1 MDFVAADTQVLGYT
15 MITRFAFILL
25 AFFLLQ
31 VEQGYAQG
39 DNQQKIS
46 KKAKK
51 NYELA
56 MQQVDFGEYTKALE
70 FLDQALKT
78 DANYLDALLS
88 KAGILA
94 ELKRY
99 AMAVDFYEKAFVVDD
114 MASRDFLFVYAIALG
129 GLGEFKKALYAVDR
143 FLALPNLSA
152 SSLQAAKYRKK
163 CFEFAVTLQELYPER
178 KQLSVLHMGDSI
190 NSSVSEYYPSMT
202 IDGKE
207 LIITR
212 RTRNAADE
220 DFYSSSQV
228 DGIWRNAVPLK
239 GKVNTLFKE
248 GGQQI
253 TPDGKWMV
261 FSAKDYPEG
270 LGSFDIYLSV
280 QSDNGWSERIHA
292 GNAINTE
299 YWESAPC
306 LSPDKKQLYFS
317 SDRPGGYGGTDLYVS
332 TLLANGKWSTPQNL
346 GPTVNTP
353 GDESCP
359 FMHADNQTLYFNSNG
374 HLGYGGTDLYLT
386 QKTTQGFS
394 VPQNLGYP
402 INTIDDEGS
411 LFVASDARTGFLAS
425 DRGDSKGG
433 LDIYSIQLYDGIK
446 PSACSWLAGRVYD
459 SLQNSGLSGLIEVID
474 LATQQVI
481 SAVQAEDDGSYLA
494 ILPAGKN
501 YALNV
506 SKKGYLFYSGRF
518 IMKETN
524 AQQRLTYNI
533 PLQRLQEGTK
543 IILKNI
549 QFTSGSFELLPESYI
564 EMDKLLT
571 LLAEN
576 PKLKVQIT
584 GHTDNVGSEQDNL
597 KLSKQRAQVVL
608 AYLTGKQI
616 SAERVIAKGM
626 GAQEPIADN
635 DTPNGR
641 ALNRRTEMLILSNN

>member
-1 MDFVAADTQVLGYT
+1 MDFVAADTQVPGYT

-25 AFFLLQ
+25 AFLLLQ

-39 DNQQKIS
+39 YNQQKIS

-56 MQQVDFGEYTKALE
+56 MQQVDYGDYSKALE
-70 FLDQALKT
+70 FLNLALNT

-88 KAGILA
+88 KAGILS

-99 AMAVDFYEKAFVVDD
+99 ELAVDFYEKAFIVDNA
-114 MASRDFLFVYAIALG
+114 ASKDYLFVYSIALG
-129 GLGEFKKALYAVDR
+129 GLGEFKKALNAVDR
-143 FLALPNLSA
+143 FLALPNLNATSI
-152 SSLQAAKYRKK
+152 QAARYRKK
-163 CFEFAVTLQELYPER
+163 CFEFALTLQEIYPER
-178 KQLSVLHMGDSI
+178 RQAHVLHLGDSI
-190 NSSVSEYYPSMT
+190 NSSVSEYYPTMT
-202 IDGKE
+202 IDGNE

-220 DFYSSSQV
+220 DFYSSIKV
-228 DGIWRNAVPLK
+228 EGVWRNAIPLK

-280 QSDNGWSERIHA
+280 QTDDGWSERIHA

-332 TLLANGKWSTPQNL
+332 TLMANGKWSTPQNL

-386 QKTTQGFS
+386 QKTNQGFS

-411 LFVASDARTGFLAS
+411 LFVAADALTGFLAS

-433 LDIYSIQLYDGIK
+433 LDIYSIQLYEGIK
-446 PSACSWLAGRVYD
+446 PNLCSWLTGRIYD
-459 SLQNSGLSGLIEVID
+459 SLTSTGLPGMVEVID
-474 LATQQVI
+474 LTTKQVV
-481 SAVQAEDDGSYLA
+481 SAIDAEDDGSYLA

-518 IMKETN
+518 IMKETIT
-524 AQQRLTYNI
+524 QERVLYDI
-533 PLQRLQEGTK
+533 PLQPLQKGTK
-543 IILKNI
+543 IVLKNI
-549 QFTSGSFELLPESYI
+549 QFASGSFDLLPESFI
-564 EMDKLLT
+564 ELDKLVN
-571 LLAEN
+571 LLIEN

-584 GHTDNVGSEQDNL
+584 GHTDNIGSQKDNL
-597 KLSKQRAQVVL
+597 ELSNQRAEVVL

-616 SAERVIAKGM
+616 STERVVAKGM

-635 DTPNGR
+635 DSPNGR
-641 ALNRRTEMLILSNN
+641 ALNRRTEILILSNN